1 MKGMALFAGNASLKQ
16 TGTVRDKLDKAYYL
30 KSDTPMDIRRNNC
43 RVHCP
48 MLRVTSLNLQ
58 LRQLKVELSVNKS
71 LITESIKVG
80 HFQLILKAPRK
91 QTRRLCLQ
99 NIQRKNKVLENSM
112 TRWQT
117 L

>member
-1 MKGMALFAGNASLKQ
+1 MKGMAVFAGNASLKQ
-16 TGTVRDKLDKAYYL
+16 TGTVRGKLDKAYYL

-71 LITESIKVG
+71 LITESIIVG
-80 HFQLILKAPRK
+80 HFQLSLVLRK
-91 QTRRLCLQ
+91 PVFGVSDQ
-99 NIQRKNKVLENSM
+99 VLHKPGCAITEYG
-112 TRWQT
+112 
-117 L
+117 